1 MQLDAIEPGGLGVL
15 GCRAELVNDFRQLPC
30 FQRARV
36 TILTLPLTVKAS
48 PSTGSA
54 EGATGSAPP

>member
-15 GCRAELVNDFRQLPC
+15 GCRAELVNDPGQLPC
-30 FQRARV
+30 FQRTGG

-48 PSTGSA
+48 PSCGRSLH
-54 EGATGSAPP
+54 